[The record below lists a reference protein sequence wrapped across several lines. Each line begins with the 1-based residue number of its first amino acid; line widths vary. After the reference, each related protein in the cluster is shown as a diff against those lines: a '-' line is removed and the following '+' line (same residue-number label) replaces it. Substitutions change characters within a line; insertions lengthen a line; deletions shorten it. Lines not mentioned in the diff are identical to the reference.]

1 MNVPR
6 EFQRPIQVAY
16 PEGNSQILEQWLMNK
31 IDHPD
36 YLPINWCGYFVNHD
50 YGNNKRAMEHLNR
63 YLKTLDT
70 SKHYFSVTQYDLG
83 IIADISHLDIK
94 VFGSGGGRIDFPIPL
109 ICHPHGAKHYIG
121 RSIFASFIGSM
132 THPIRKTIM
141 TYAERDSMYLWYL
154 RDSHHSTDKFCDV
167 MARSTFSLCPRGF
180 GLSSFRICEALEQGS
195 IPVYISDEWIIPG
208 NVDFNTYGVLVHS
221 SEINELY
228 AILYNISEDQ
238 IRSKQ
243 EAGREIY
250 KMMYTFEGCRQ
261 LILDNL

>member
-6 EFQRPIQVAY
+6 EFQRPIQIAY
-16 PEGNSQILEQWLMNK
+16 PEGNANILEQWLMNK

-83 IIADISHLDIK
+83 IIADISHLNIK

-121 RSIFASFIGSM
+121 RNIFASFIGSM
-132 THPIRKTIM
+132 THPIRNEIM
-141 TYAERDSMYLWYL
+141 KYKGRDGWYISDA
-154 RDSHHSTDKFCDV
+154 RHSTPEFCDV
-167 MARSTFSLCPRGF
+167 MARSIFSIVPRGF

-195 IPVYISDEWIIPG
+195 IPIYVSDEWIIPG

-221 SEINELY
+221 SEINELD
-228 AILYNISEDQ
+228 AILANVSEDQ

-250 KMMYTFEGCRQ
+250 KRIYSFEGCRQ